1 MKIVVYKP
9 NYPPREDEHVTCALL
24 GEHGYARMH
33 SITPGSMT
41 SVQRRNQGGAHWA
54 FAPPV
59 SFEGALE
66 ANAAPV
72 HEKDLQAPKAPANPF
87 RM

>member
-1 MKIVVYKP
+1 MKP
-9 NYPPREDEHVTCALL
+9 N
-24 GEHGYARMH
+24 
-33 SITPGSMT
+33 
-41 SVQRRNQGGAHWA
+41 SVIRGATKGGAHWA

-66 ANAAPV
+66 ANAAPA

>member
-1 MKIVVYKP
+1 MNFSQIGLNQIVSFMYHIFLARK
-9 NYPPREDEHVTCALL
+9 YRSSYSLQAEAQPRGD
-24 GEHGYARMH
+24 
-33 SITPGSMT
+33 
-41 SVQRRNQGGAHWA
+41 AHWA

-59 SFEGALE
+59 SFEDALE
-66 ANAAPV
+66 ANAAPA

>member
-1 MKIVVYKP
+1 MYQL
-9 NYPPREDEHVTCALL
+9 YLL
-24 GEHGYARMH
+24 NSRTDG
-33 SITPGSMT
+33 
-41 SVQRRNQGGAHWA
+41 VQRRNQGGGAHWA

-66 ANAAPV
+66 ANAAPA
-72 HEKDLQAPKAPANPF
+72 HEKDLQAPKAPATPF